1 MSDSAKPD
9 TDRFDR
15 EPEVQ
20 STSGARLSMAPEKKE
35 TLMAGWTAL
44 VKGDHNTALSSFQSV
59 LREDGS
65 SVEAQYGLASTYK
78 AMGRRDEAI
87 QAYEKTLAQIGQ
99 IQSDADR
106 VRVTML
112 KHLAKSS
119 LNDLKAGDKAA
130 RKLS

>member
-9 TDRFDR
+9 TDKFDR
-15 EPEVQ
+15 QPEVQ
-20 STSGARLSMAPEKKE
+20 STSGARLSMSSDKKE

-44 VKGDHNTALSSFQSV
+44 VKGDHNAALSSFQSA
-59 LREDGS
+59 LRDDAS

-112 KHLAKSS
+112 KHLAESS
-119 LNDLKAGDKAA
+119 LSDLKAGDQAA